1 MLKNIPSI
9 FILEKNSDAYLMT
22 LFLWRHNERK
32 GFVLFRIPVFSFVAS
47 HIAVLVALLML
58 PLLLLALLLM
68 LLLVLLLRLHGCHGV
83 YRRRFWR
90 LKHSNAWSPVRGQL
104 IHLVKVIFRG
114 TSMRAMGNT
123 TYGPDLRKR
132 RGLWRRGPTV
142 EGPPWPVWATG
153 LRGSPVDYF
162 RPRRFS
168 LEHLAREK
176 EVLIELLG
184 GSLRC
189 LGLLTEKPPLLHE
202 PRDYT
207 IDQIG

>member
-1 MLKNIPSI
+1 
-9 FILEKNSDAYLMT
+9 MT
-22 LFLWRHNERK
+22 LFLWGHYERE
-32 GFVLFRIPVFSFVAS
+32 GFVLLRIPVFSFVAP
-47 HIAVLVALLML
+47 HIAILVALLLL
-58 PLLLLALLLM
+58 PLLVLALLLM
-68 LLLVLLLRLHGCHGV
+68 LLLVLLLLCLHGGHSV
-83 YRRRFWR
+83 YRRRFWS
-90 LKHSNAWSPVRGQL
+90 LKHSNIWSPVRGQL

-123 TYGPDLRKR
+123 TYGPDLRKSG
-132 RGLWRRGPTV
+132 GLWRRGPTV

-153 LRGSPVDYF
+153 WLRCSSIDYF
-162 RPRRFS
+162 RSRRLP

-176 EVLIELLG
+176 EVLVELLG

-189 LGLLTEKPPLLHE
+189 LGLFTEKPPLLHK